1 MQLGWPSVDRQTN
14 ISSFSIIE
22 KYYSVLHNASHILNF
37 FSPIADS
44 DSSSSSS
51 DESHSDGNDS
61 SQESEEPS
69 KKEEEEGVPRKRR
82 KLTLDET
89 EIRIPLEHGYVKS
102 GLLFD
107 KKLKYEVAT
116 LKFAC
121 WLVTSPEKQIS

>member
-1 MQLGWPSVDRQTN
+1 MQLGRPSVDRQTN

-102 GLLFD
+102 GLLFN
-107 KKLKYEVAT
+107 KKLNKNA
-116 LKFAC
+116 F
-121 WLVTSPEKQIS
+121 Q